1 MIQVIRKYIGITA
14 LALILVLGVTTYI
27 QYKKVKSLNIELSIS
42 KSNEKAF
49 IEENNELKDR
59 NLAFKFTIDQINYL
73 NDSLITKMNEVR
85 KELKIKDKDL
95 KQMQYL
101 LSTAQKTDTIVFR
114 DTLFR
119 DRNLQI
125 DTLLGDSWYNIKL
138 GLRYP
143 NLITTTPTF
152 KSEKYIVTSSRKE
165 TIKPPKKC
173 AIARWFQKKHKV
185 VEVIIH
191 EKNPYITNKE
201 TRFIEIVEF
210 K

>member
-1 MIQVIRKYIGITA
+1 MKRHIQIIAAI
-14 LALILVLGVTTYI
+14 LISILGVTTYI
-27 QYKKVKSLNIELSIS
+27 QYEKVKSLNIELSIS

-138 GLRYP
+138 GLSYP